1 MKNSRNRYRSESSNV
16 RSLERRLSL
25 RERLFSLLAIKR
37 GTQRVKHILKMC
49 LIALPLVFLAWYGIN
64 YALDMAYGMSV
75 EYIHFQSR
83 HGIVNK
89 EQALQLLGIE
99 GRVNMA
105 TLNTE
110 SLRRKLEAVPGIR
123 SAIIRAE
130 LPDTLYIEVEERIPI
145 VFVEWED
152 GVRTGDRSRFFM
164 DPEGVLFRPHDELHG
179 QFMGVATWYL
189 RPEDAAKLSEGEKIE
204 EQLSRPIAR
213 LVAASN
219 NYNPDEIPRIV
230 EIFHP
235 KDWEFRLILET
246 GTEVMMEKRN
256 IHEQMDRLAMIFDH
270 ARATHRKLRS
280 VNVIPALNPVAV
292 FEEEKEQEPKK

>member
-1 MKNSRNRYRSESSNV
+1 MGNAKNRYRSETSNV
-16 RSLERRLSL
+16 RSLEKLLSL
-25 RERLFSLLAIKR
+25 RERLFSMLAFKR
-37 GTQRVKHILKMC
+37 GARRVKRGLK
-49 LIALPLVFLAWYGIN
+49 LLFIALPLIALAWLGID
-64 YALDMAYGMSV
+64 YALDMAYGLSV
-75 EYIHFQSR
+75 EHINFQSR

-89 EQALQLLGIE
+89 EQALRLLGIE

-110 SLRRKLEAVPGIR
+110 TLRRRLESTPGIR
-123 SAIIRAE
+123 AAIIRAE

-164 DPEGVLFRPHDELHG
+164 DPEGILFSVHEELHS

-189 RPEDAAKLSEGEKIE
+189 RPEDAEALREGAQIDHRIA
-204 EQLSRPIAR
+204 RPIAT
-213 LVAASN
+213 LVAAAN
-219 NYNPDEIPRIV
+219 NYSVEEIPRIT

-235 KDWEFRLILET
+235 KDWAFRLILET
-246 GTEVMMEKRN
+246 GAEVMMEKRH
-256 IHEQMDRLAMIFDH
+256 IREQMDRLAMILDH

-280 VNVIPALNPVAV
+280 ANVIPALNPVAV
-292 FEEEKEQEPKK
+292 FEEDEGKE